1 MNLFF
6 KCHSCYKHKS
16 FIRMSFFL
24 FLYFSR
30 PLCFLEVFKKT

>member
-24 FLYFSR
+24 FFIFQDHFAFGS
-30 PLCFLEVFKKT
+30 VQKA